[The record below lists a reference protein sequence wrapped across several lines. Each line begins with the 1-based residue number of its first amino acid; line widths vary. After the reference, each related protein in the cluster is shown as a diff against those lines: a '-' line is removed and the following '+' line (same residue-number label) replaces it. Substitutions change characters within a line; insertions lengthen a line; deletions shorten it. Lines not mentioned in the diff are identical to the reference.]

1 MNIRKF
7 NRIGIIALACLISS
21 CSVFKKA
28 PERATTTINVAPP
41 ANKVENTT
49 IVNSSGQIQTI
60 NAEQFNKLLV
70 LDEIQLVDVRTP
82 EEFQTGHIKDAENI
96 DYNNESFKSKISS
109 LDKSKPVLVYC
120 RSGKRSASAAE
131 IMKELGF
138 TKIVSLDGG
147 MISWEAANLPT
158 SK

>member
-7 NRIGIIALACLISS
+7 NTIGIIALACLISS

-120 RSGKRSASAAE
+120 RSGKRSANAAE